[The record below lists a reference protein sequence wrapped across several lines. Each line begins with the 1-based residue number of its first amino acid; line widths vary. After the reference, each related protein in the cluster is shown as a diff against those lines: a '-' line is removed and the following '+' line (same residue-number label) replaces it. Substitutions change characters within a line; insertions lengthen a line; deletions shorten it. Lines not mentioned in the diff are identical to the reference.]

1 MFLKKQT
8 IFSKKCEE
16 IWKDVDFLLFVY
28 GISAF
33 YILPKRRI
41 MAIAPIWK
49 DYFVTLGTGDVI
61 PFRIRVQDQSGD
73 IIYNGKSHIKPGGT
87 DNSIRI
93 NDICA
98 DYLTNALPA
107 LSQAEFS
114 ELSFPLNFVVE
125 AFLQTAQDVDPDWEL
140 AGEVQFMNDWSYDD
154 SYNPATMGMSFPV
167 NGRIDSRQWL
177 VFTAYNASTITA
189 TLTFTDGTTSQ
200 VIIPIEI
207 QADFNYDRFPDEG
220 IFNTDFARSAR
231 AAGSGTAVF
240 DLSAWDNVASVTIN
254 GKTWEVVT
262 DCREWVVYY
271 VNAYGGWDSLL
282 IEGNT
287 IETDSLKRHTR
298 EMEYDN
304 RSIQN
309 RGTQNYVNEITK
321 SYTLHTSWMSD
332 AESLRMHHLLNSPEV
347 YLFNINTGDMIP
359 VTLNNTTTEFKTYK
373 NNGGRLVNYTIDA
386 TLAQERIRR

>member
-1 MFLKKQT
+1 
-8 IFSKKCEE
+8 
-16 IWKDVDFLLFVY
+16 
-28 GISAF
+28 
-33 YILPKRRI
+33 
-41 MAIAPIWK
+41 MANSIWK
-49 DYFVTLGTGDVI
+49 DYYVNLGGGDVI
-61 PFRIRVQDQSGD
+61 PFRIRVQDQNGN
-73 IIYNGKSHIKPGGT
+73 IIYNGKSHIKPGET
-87 DNSIRI
+87 NNSIRI

-125 AFLQTAQDVDPDWEL
+125 AFMQTAPDDVPGWNL
-140 AGEVQFMNDWSYDD
+140 AGQVQFMNDLSYDD

-167 NGRIDSRQWL
+167 NGRIDSRQLL

-200 VIIPIEI
+200 VIIPVEI
-207 QADFNYDRFPDEG
+207 SADFSND
-220 IFNTDFARSAR
+220 FNDDFARSAR

-262 DCREWVVYY
+262 DCKEWVIYY

-287 IETDSLKRHTR
+287 IQTDSLKRHTR
-298 EMEYDN
+298 EIEYDN
-304 RSIQN
+304 RDIKN
-309 RGTQNYVNEITK
+309 RGKQNYVNEITK
-321 SYTLHTSWMSD
+321 SFTLHTSWLSD
-332 AESLRMHHLLNSPEV
+332 DESARMHHLLNSTDV
-347 YLFNINTGDMIP
+347 YLYNINSGDMIP
-359 VTLNNTTTEFKTYK
+359 VILNNTTTEYKTYK
-373 NNGGRLVNYTIDA
+373 GNGGRLVNYTIDA
-386 TLAQERIRR
+386 TLAQDRIRR

>member
-1 MFLKKQT
+1 MEKYGL
-8 IFSKKCEE
+8 S
-16 IWKDVDFLLFVY
+16 LFIY
-28 GISAF
+28 GKTAF

-49 DYFVTLGTGDVI
+49 DYFVTLGTEEVI
-61 PFRIRVQDQSGD
+61 PFRIRVQNQSGD
-73 IIYNGKSHIKPGGT
+73 IIYNGKSHIKPGET
-87 DNSIRI
+87 NNTIRI

-107 LSQAEFS
+107 LSQAVFS
-114 ELSFPLNFVVE
+114 ALSFPLNFVVE
-125 AFLQTAQDVDPDWEL
+125 AFLQDWKL
-140 AGEVQFMNDWSYDD
+140 AGQVQFMNDWSYDD

-177 VFTAYNASTITA
+177 VFTALNASTITA

-200 VIIPIEI
+200 VTIPVEI
-207 QADFNYDRFPDEG
+207 SADFSND
-220 IFNTDFARSAR
+220 FNNDFARATR

-254 GKTWEVVT
+254 GKTWKVVT

-287 IETDSLKRHTR
+287 LETDSLTRHTR

-347 YLFNINTGDMIP
+347 YLFNINTREMIP
-359 VTLNNTTTEFKTYK
+359 VTLNNTTTEYKTYK

>member
-1 MFLKKQT
+1 M
-8 IFSKKCEE
+8 
-16 IWKDVDFLLFVY
+16 WKNMDFLVLIY
-28 GISAF
+28 GKSAF

-49 DYFVTLGTGDVI
+49 DYFVTLGMRAVI
-61 PFRIRVQDQSGD
+61 PFRIRVQDQNGN
-73 IIYNGKSHIKPGGT
+73 IIYNGKSHIKPGET
-87 DNSIRI
+87 NNSIRI

-114 ELSFPLNFVVE
+114 ALSFPLNFVVE
-125 AFLQTAQDVDPDWEL
+125 TFLQYWTI
-140 AGEVQFMNDWSYDD
+140 AGQVQFMNDWSYDD
-154 SYNPATMGMSFPV
+154 SYNPATMGMSFPI

-177 VFTAYNASTITA
+177 VYTAYNASTITA

-200 VIIPIEI
+200 VIIPVEI
-207 QADFNYDRFPDEG
+207 SADFSDD
-220 IFNTDFARSAR
+220 FNTDFARSAR

-304 RSIQN
+304 RDIKN
-309 RGTQNYVNEITK
+309 RGRQNYVNEITK

-332 AESLRMHHLLNSPEV
+332 SESLRMHHLLNSTEV

-359 VTLNNTTTEFKTYK
+359 VVLDNTTTEYKTYK
-373 NNGGRLVNYTIDA
+373 NNGGRMVNYTIDA
-386 TLAQERIRR
+386 TLAQDRIRR

>member
-1 MFLKKQT
+1 MSSVDIAKIRIILKKQT

-16 IWKDVDFLLFVY
+16 IWKNVDFLVLIY

-49 DYFVTLGTGDVI
+49 DYFVTLGMRAVI
-61 PFRIRVQDQSGD
+61 PFRIRVQDQNGN
-73 IIYNGKSHIKPGGT
+73 IIYNGKSHIKPGET
-87 DNSIRI
+87 NNSIRI

-114 ELSFPLNFVVE
+114 ALSFPLNFVVE
-125 AFLQTAQDVDPDWEL
+125 TFLEYWTI
-140 AGEVQFMNDWSYDD
+140 AGQVQFMNDWSYDD

-177 VFTAYNASTITA
+177 VYTAYNASTITA

-200 VIIPIEI
+200 VIIPVEI
-207 QADFNYDRFPDEG
+207 SADFSDD
-220 IFNTDFARSAR
+220 FNTDFARSAR

-359 VTLNNTTTEFKTYK
+359 VVLNNTTTEFKTYK
-373 NNGGRLVNYTIDA
+373 NNGGKMVNYTIDA
-386 TLAQERIRR
+386 TLAQDRIRR

>member
-1 MFLKKQT
+1 M
-8 IFSKKCEE
+8 
-16 IWKDVDFLLFVY
+16 DFLVLIY
-28 GISAF
+28 GKPAF

-49 DYFVTLGTGDVI
+49 DYFVTLGTGVVI

-87 DNSIRI
+87 DNTIRI

-114 ELSFPLNFVVE
+114 ELSFPLAFVVE
-125 AFLQTAQDVDPDWEL
+125 AYVPLATGEPRWDYVDT
-140 AGEVQFMNDWSYDD
+140 VQFINDWSYDD

-177 VFTAYNASTITA
+177 VYTAYNASTITA

-200 VIIPIEI
+200 VIIPVEI
-207 QADFNYDRFPDEG
+207 SADFSDD
-220 IFNTDFARSAR
+220 FNTDFARSAR

-240 DLSAWDNVASVTIN
+240 DLSAWNNVASVTIN

-359 VTLNNTTTEFKTYK
+359 VTLNNTKTEFKTYK

>member
-1 MFLKKQT
+1 MKKQT

-16 IWKDVDFLLFVY
+16 IWKNMDFLVLIY
-28 GISAF
+28 GKSAF

-49 DYFVTLGTGDVI
+49 DYFVTLGTGVVI

-73 IIYNGKSHIKPGGT
+73 IIYNGKSHIKPGKT
-87 DNSIRI
+87 NNSIRI

-114 ELSFPLNFVVE
+114 ALSFPLNFVVE
-125 AFLQTAQDVDPDWEL
+125 AFLQDWNI
-140 AGEVQFMNDWSYDD
+140 AGQVQFMNDWSYDD

-177 VFTAYNASTITA
+177 VYTAYNASTITA

-200 VIIPIEI
+200 VIIPVEI
-207 QADFNYDRFPDEG
+207 SADFSDD
-220 IFNTDFARSAR
+220 FNTDFARSAR

-240 DLSAWDNVASVTIN
+240 DLSAWENVASVTIN

-262 DCREWVVYY
+262 DCKEWVVYY

-321 SYTLHTSWMSD
+321 SFTLHTSWMSD
-332 AESLRMHHLLNSPEV
+332 AESLRMHHLLNSTEV
-347 YLFNINTGDMIP
+347 YLFNINTGEMIP

>member
-1 MFLKKQT
+1 MWTLSFF
-8 IFSKKCEE
+8 I
-16 IWKDVDFLLFVY
+16 Y
-28 GISAF
+28 GKPVF
-33 YILPKRRI
+33 YILPKRII

-49 DYFVTLGTGDVI
+49 DYFVTLGMRAVI
-61 PFRIRVQDQSGD
+61 PFRIRVQDQNGN
-73 IIYNGKSHIKPGGT
+73 IIYNGKSHIKPGET
-87 DNSIRI
+87 NNSIRI

-114 ELSFPLNFVVE
+114 ALSFPLNFVVE
-125 AFLQTAQDVDPDWEL
+125 TFLEYWTI
-140 AGEVQFMNDWSYDD
+140 AGQVQFMNDWSYDD

-200 VIIPIEI
+200 VIIPVEI
-207 QADFNYDRFPDEG
+207 SADFNYDRFPDEG

-240 DLSAWDNVASVTIN
+240 DLSAWNNVASVTIN

>member
-1 MFLKKQT
+1 M
-8 IFSKKCEE
+8 
-16 IWKDVDFLLFVY
+16 DFLVLIY
-28 GISAF
+28 GKSAF

-41 MAIAPIWK
+41 MAIASIWK
-49 DYFVTLGTGDVI
+49 DCFVTLGKYDVI
-61 PFRIRVQDQSGD
+61 PFRIRVNDLQGD
-73 IIYNGKSHIKPGGT
+73 IIYTGKSHIRPGET
-87 DNSIRI
+87 DNTIRI

-125 AFLQTAQDVDPDWEL
+125 AYVPLATGEPRWDYVDTM
-140 AGEVQFMNDWSYDD
+140 QFINDWSYDD

-177 VFTAYNASTITA
+177 VYTAYNASTITA

-200 VIIPIEI
+200 VIIPVEI
-207 QADFNYDRFPDEG
+207 SADFSDD
-220 IFNTDFARSAR
+220 FNTDFARSAR

-271 VNAYGGWDSLL
+271 INAYGGWDSLL

-321 SYTLHTSWMSD
+321 SFTLHTSWMSD

>member
-1 MFLKKQT
+1 MSHLVDAKVALYFEKT
-8 IFSKKCEE
+8 NNFFKKCEE

-49 DYFVTLGTGDVI
+49 DYFVTLGTGVVI

-73 IIYNGKSHIKPGGT
+73 IIYNGKSHIKPWGI

-114 ELSFPLNFVVE
+114 ALSFPLNFVVE
-125 AFLQTAQDVDPDWEL
+125 AFLQDWNI
-140 AGEVQFMNDWSYDD
+140 AGQVQFMNDWSYDD

-177 VFTAYNASTITA
+177 VYTAYNASTITA

-200 VIIPIEI
+200 VIIPVEI
-207 QADFNYDRFPDEG
+207 SADFSDD
-220 IFNTDFARSAR
+220 FNTDFARSAR

-287 IETDSLKRHTR
+287 IETDTLKRHTR

-321 SYTLHTSWMSD
+321 SFTLHTSWMSD
-332 AESLRMHHLLNSPEV
+332 AESLRMHHLLNSTEV

-359 VTLNNTTTEFKTYK
+359 VTLNNTTTEYRTYK

>member
-1 MFLKKQT
+1 M
-8 IFSKKCEE
+8 
-16 IWKDVDFLLFVY
+16 DFLVLIY
-28 GISAF
+28 GKPVF
-33 YILPKRRI
+33 YILPKRII

-49 DYFVTLGTGDVI
+49 DYFVTLGMRAVI
-61 PFRIRVQDQSGD
+61 PFRIRVQDQNGN
-73 IIYNGKSHIKPGGT
+73 IIYNGKSHIKPGET
-87 DNSIRI
+87 NNSIRI

-114 ELSFPLNFVVE
+114 ALSFPLNFVVE
-125 AFLQTAQDVDPDWEL
+125 TFLEYWTI
-140 AGEVQFMNDWSYDD
+140 AGQVQFMNDWSYDD

-200 VIIPIEI
+200 VIIPVEI
-207 QADFNYDRFPDEG
+207 SADFNYDRFPDEG

-240 DLSAWDNVASVTIN
+240 DLSAWNNVASVTIN

-359 VTLNNTTTEFKTYK
+359 VTLNNTKTEFKTYK

>member
-1 MFLKKQT
+1 MR
-8 IFSKKCEE
+8 
-16 IWKDVDFLLFVY
+16 
-28 GISAF
+28 A
-33 YILPKRRI
+33 
-41 MAIAPIWK
+41 
-49 DYFVTLGTGDVI
+49 VI
-61 PFRIRVQDQSGD
+61 PFRIRVQDQNGN
-73 IIYNGKSHIKPGGT
+73 IIYNGKSHIKPGET
-87 DNSIRI
+87 NNSIRI

-114 ELSFPLNFVVE
+114 ALSFPLNFVVE
-125 AFLQTAQDVDPDWEL
+125 TFLEYWTI
-140 AGEVQFMNDWSYDD
+140 AGQVQFMNDWSYDD

-177 VFTAYNASTITA
+177 VYTAYNATTISA
-189 TLTFTDGTTSQ
+189 TLKFTDGTTSQ
-200 VIIPIEI
+200 VIIPVEI
-207 QADFNYDRFPDEG
+207 SGEISGDFSDD
-220 IFNTDFARSAR
+220 FNTDFARSVM

-254 GKTWEVVT
+254 GNTWEVVT

-287 IETDSLKRHTR
+287 IEKDSLKRYTR

-304 RSIQN
+304 RSVQN

-359 VTLNNTTTEFKTYK
+359 VVLNNTTTEFKTYK

-386 TLAQERIRR
+386 TLAQDRIRR

>member
-1 MFLKKQT
+1 MWTL
-8 IFSKKCEE
+8 S
-16 IWKDVDFLLFVY
+16 LFIY
-28 GISAF
+28 GKPVF
-33 YILPKRRI
+33 YILPKRII

-49 DYFVTLGTGDVI
+49 DYFVTLGMRAVI
-61 PFRIRVQDQSGD
+61 PFRIRVQDQNGN
-73 IIYNGKSHIKPGGT
+73 IIYNGKSHIKPGET
-87 DNSIRI
+87 NNSIRI

-114 ELSFPLNFVVE
+114 ALSFPLNFVVE
-125 AFLQTAQDVDPDWEL
+125 TFLEYWTI
-140 AGEVQFMNDWSYDD
+140 AGQVQFMNDWSYDD

-177 VFTAYNASTITA
+177 VYTAYNASTITA

-200 VIIPIEI
+200 VIIPVEI
-207 QADFNYDRFPDEG
+207 SADFSDD
-220 IFNTDFARSAR
+220 FNTDFARSAR

-304 RSIQN
+304 RDIKN

-359 VTLNNTTTEFKTYK
+359 VVLNNTTTEFKTYK
-373 NNGGRLVNYTIDA
+373 NNGGRMVNYTIDA
-386 TLAQERIRR
+386 TLAQDRIRR

>member
-1 MFLKKQT
+1 MHNG
-8 IFSKKCEE
+8 
-16 IWKDVDFLLFVY
+16 WALLFNVGGSLESLEMSLGKFFIY
-28 GISAF
+28 GKPVF
-33 YILPKRRI
+33 YILPKRII

-49 DYFVTLGTGDVI
+49 DYFVTLGMRAVI
-61 PFRIRVQDQSGD
+61 PFRIRVQDQNGN
-73 IIYNGKSHIKPGGT
+73 IIYNGKSHIKPGET
-87 DNSIRI
+87 NNSIRI

-114 ELSFPLNFVVE
+114 ALSFPLNFVVE
-125 AFLQTAQDVDPDWEL
+125 TFLEYWTI
-140 AGEVQFMNDWSYDD
+140 AGQVQFMNDWSYDD

-177 VFTAYNASTITA
+177 VYTAYNASTITA

-200 VIIPIEI
+200 VIIPVEI
-207 QADFNYDRFPDEG
+207 SADFSDD
-220 IFNTDFARSAR
+220 FNTDFARSAR

-282 IEGNT
+282 IEGNA

-359 VTLNNTTTEFKTYK
+359 VTLNNTKTEFKTYK

>member
-1 MFLKKQT
+1 
-8 IFSKKCEE
+8 
-16 IWKDVDFLLFVY
+16 
-28 GISAF
+28 
-33 YILPKRRI
+33 

-49 DYFVTLGTGDVI
+49 DHFVTLGGGDVI

-73 IIYNGKSHIKPGGT
+73 IIYNGKSHIKPGET
-87 DNSIRI
+87 NNSIRI

-125 AFLQTAQDVDPDWEL
+125 AFLQTVQDEDPDWENV
-140 AGEVQFMNDWSYDD
+140 GEVQFMNDWSYDD

-262 DCREWVVYY
+262 DCKEWVVYY

-304 RSIQN
+304 RDIKN
-309 RGTQNYVNEITK
+309 RGRQNYVNEITK
-321 SYTLHTSWMSD
+321 SFTLHTSWMSD
-332 AESLRMHHLLNSPEV
+332 AESLRMHNLLNSTEV
-347 YLFNINTGDMIP
+347 YLFNINTGDMFP
-359 VTLNNTTTEFKTYK
+359 VVLNNTTTEFKTYK
-373 NNGGRLVNYTIDA
+373 NNGGRMVNYTIDA
-386 TLAQERIRR
+386 TLAQNRIRR

>member
-1 MFLKKQT
+1 
-8 IFSKKCEE
+8 
-16 IWKDVDFLLFVY
+16 
-28 GISAF
+28 
-33 YILPKRRI
+33 

-49 DYFVTLGTGDVI
+49 DYFVTLGMRAVI
-61 PFRIRVQDQSGD
+61 PFRIRVQDQNGN

-87 DNSIRI
+87 DNTIRI

-114 ELSFPLNFVVE
+114 ALSFPLNFVVE
-125 AFLQTAQDVDPDWEL
+125 TFLEYWTI
-140 AGEVQFMNDWSYDD
+140 AGQVQFMNDWSYDD

-200 VIIPIEI
+200 VSIPVEI

-304 RSIQN
+304 RDIKN
-309 RGTQNYVNEITK
+309 RGRQNYVNEITK
-321 SYTLHTSWMSD
+321 SFTLHTSWMSD

-347 YLFNINTGDMIP
+347 YLFNINTGAMIP
-359 VTLNNTTTEFKTYK
+359 VVLDNTTTEYKTYK
-373 NNGGRLVNYTIDA
+373 NNGGRMVNYTIDA
-386 TLAQERIRR
+386 TLAQDRIRR

>member
-1 MFLKKQT
+1 MWTLSFF
-8 IFSKKCEE
+8 I
-16 IWKDVDFLLFVY
+16 Y
-28 GISAF
+28 GKPVF
-33 YILPKRRI
+33 YILPKRII

-49 DYFVTLGTGDVI
+49 DYFVTLGMRAVI
-61 PFRIRVQDQSGD
+61 PFRIRVQDQNGD
-73 IIYNGKSHIKPGGT
+73 IIYNGKSHIKPGET
-87 DNSIRI
+87 NNSIRI

-114 ELSFPLNFVVE
+114 ALSFPLNFVVE
-125 AFLQTAQDVDPDWEL
+125 TFLEYWTI
-140 AGEVQFMNDWSYDD
+140 AGQVQFMNDWSYDD

-177 VFTAYNASTITA
+177 VYTAYNASTITA
-189 TLTFTDGTTSQ
+189 TLTFTDGTTYQ
-200 VIIPIEI
+200 VIIPVEI
-207 QADFNYDRFPDEG
+207 SADFSDD
-220 IFNTDFARSAR
+220 FNTDFARSAR

-321 SYTLHTSWMSD
+321 SFTLHTSWLSD
-332 AESLRMHHLLNSPEV
+332 DESARMHHLLNSTEV
-347 YLFNINTGDMIP
+347 YLYNINSGDMIP
-359 VTLNNTTTEFKTYK
+359 VILNNTTTEYKTYK
-373 NNGGRLVNYTIDA
+373 GNGGRLVNYTIDA
-386 TLAQERIRR
+386 TLAQDRIRR

>member
-1 MFLKKQT
+1 MEKDGLFLF
-8 IFSKKCEE
+8 I
-16 IWKDVDFLLFVY
+16 Y
-28 GISAF
+28 GKPAF

-49 DYFVTLGTGDVI
+49 DYFVTLGTGVVI
-61 PFRIRVQDQSGD
+61 PFRIRVQNQSGD
-73 IIYNGKSHIKPGGT
+73 IIYNGKSHIKPGET
-87 DNSIRI
+87 NNTIRI

-114 ELSFPLNFVVE
+114 ALSFPLNFVVE
-125 AFLQTAQDVDPDWEL
+125 VFLQDWKI
-140 AGEVQFMNDWSYDD
+140 AGQVQFMNDWSYDD
-154 SYNPATMGMSFPV
+154 SYDPATMGMSFPV

-177 VFTAYNASTITA
+177 VFSALNASNITA

-200 VIIPIEI
+200 VTIPVEI
-207 QADFNYDRFPDEG
+207 SADFSND
-220 IFNTDFARSAR
+220 FNNDFARAAR

-287 IETDSLKRHTR
+287 LETDSLKRHTR

-332 AESLRMHHLLNSPEV
+332 VESLRMHHLLNSPEV
-347 YLFNINTGDMIP
+347 YLFNINTGEMIP
-359 VTLNNTTTEFKTYK
+359 VTLNNTTTEYKTYK

>member
-1 MFLKKQT
+1 
-8 IFSKKCEE
+8 
-16 IWKDVDFLLFVY
+16 
-28 GISAF
+28 
-33 YILPKRRI
+33 
-41 MAIAPIWK
+41 MAIASIWK
-49 DYFVTLGTGDVI
+49 DYFVTLGKYDVI
-61 PFRIRVQDQSGD
+61 PFRIRVNDLQGD
-73 IIYNGKSHIKPGGT
+73 IIYTGKSHIRPGET
-87 DNSIRI
+87 DNTIRI

-114 ELSFPLNFVVE
+114 ELTFPLTFIV
-125 AFLQTAQDVDPDWEL
+125 QTPIEPGSVHWDWVDT
-140 AGEVQFMNDWSYDD
+140 VQFINDWSYDD

-177 VFTAYNASTITA
+177 VYTAYNASTITA
-189 TLTFTDGTTSQ
+189 TITFTNGTTSQ
-200 VIIPIEI
+200 VIIPVEI
-207 QADFNYDRFPDEG
+207 SADFSDD
-220 IFNTDFARSAR
+220 INTDFARSAR

-287 IETDSLKRHTR
+287 IETDSLKRLTR

-359 VTLNNTTTEFKTYK
+359 VTLNNTTTEYKTYK

-386 TLAQERIRR
+386 NLAQERIRR

>member
-1 MFLKKQT
+1 
-8 IFSKKCEE
+8 
-16 IWKDVDFLLFVY
+16 
-28 GISAF
+28 
-33 YILPKRRI
+33 
-41 MAIAPIWK
+41 MANSIWK
-49 DYFVTLGTGDVI
+49 DYYVNLGTAE
-61 PFRIRVQDQSGD
+61 S
-73 IIYNGKSHIKPGGT
+73 IIYRIKVGDTTIYTGNSHLRPGQT
-87 DNSIRI
+87 ENIIRI

-107 LSQAEFS
+107 LSQTEFS
-114 ELSFPLNFVVE
+114 KLSFPLNFVVE
-125 AFLQTAQDVDPDWEL
+125 AFLQTAQDEYPGWENV
-140 AGEVQFMNDWSYDD
+140 GEVQFMNDWSYDD

-189 TLTFTDGTTSQ
+189 ILTFTDGTTSQ
-200 VIIPIEI
+200 VIIPVEI
-207 QADFNYDRFPDEG
+207 SADFSADFSYD
-220 IFNTDFARSAR
+220 FNDDFARSVR
-231 AAGSGTAVF
+231 SAGSGTAVF

-304 RSIQN
+304 RDIKN
-309 RGTQNYVNEITK
+309 RGRQNYVNEITK
-321 SYTLHTSWMSD
+321 SFTLHTSWMSD
-332 AESLRMHHLLNSPEV
+332 AESLRMHNLLNSTEV
-347 YLFNINTGDMIP
+347 YLFNINTGDMFP
-359 VTLNNTTTEFKTYK
+359 VVLTNTTTEYKTYK
-373 NNGGRLVNYTIDA
+373 NNGGKLVNYTIEA

>member
-1 MFLKKQT
+1 MHNG
-8 IFSKKCEE
+8 
-16 IWKDVDFLLFVY
+16 WALLFNVGGSLESLEMSLGKLFIY
-28 GISAF
+28 GKPVF
-33 YILPKRRI
+33 YILPKRII

-49 DYFVTLGTGDVI
+49 DYFVTLGMRAVI
-61 PFRIRVQDQSGD
+61 PFRIRVQDQNGN
-73 IIYNGKSHIKPGGT
+73 IIYNGKSHIKPGET
-87 DNSIRI
+87 NNSIRI

-114 ELSFPLNFVVE
+114 ALSFPLNFVVE
-125 AFLQTAQDVDPDWEL
+125 TFLEYWTI
-140 AGEVQFMNDWSYDD
+140 AGQVQFMNDWSYDD

-177 VFTAYNASTITA
+177 VYTAYNASTITA

-200 VIIPIEI
+200 VIIPVEI
-207 QADFNYDRFPDEG
+207 SADFSDD
-220 IFNTDFARSAR
+220 FNTDFARSAR

-359 VTLNNTTTEFKTYK
+359 VVLNNTTTEFKTYK
-373 NNGGRLVNYTIDA
+373 NNGGRMVNYTIDA
-386 TLAQERIRR
+386 TLAQDRIRR

>member
-1 MFLKKQT
+1 MWTL
-8 IFSKKCEE
+8 S
-16 IWKDVDFLLFVY
+16 LFIY
-28 GISAF
+28 GKPVF

-49 DYFVTLGTGDVI
+49 DYFVTLGTMVVI
-61 PFRIRVQDQSGD
+61 PFRIRVQDQNGN
-73 IIYNGKSHIKPGGT
+73 IIYNGKSHIKPGET
-87 DNSIRI
+87 NNSIRI

-107 LSQAEFS
+107 LSQAEFTA
-114 ELSFPLNFVVE
+114 LSFPLNFVVE
-125 AFLQTAQDVDPDWEL
+125 AFLQDWTI
-140 AGEVQFMNDWSYDD
+140 AGQVQFMNDWSYDD
-154 SYNPATMGMSFPV
+154 SYNPATMGLSFPV
-167 NGRIDSRQWL
+167 NGKIDSRQWL
-177 VFTAYNASTITA
+177 VYTAYNASTITV

-200 VIIPIEI
+200 VIIPVEI
-207 QADFNYDRFPDEG
+207 SADFSDD
-220 IFNTDFARSAR
+220 FNTDFARSAR

-271 VNAYGGWDSLL
+271 VNAFGGWDSLL

-332 AESLRMHHLLNSPEV
+332 AESLRMHHLLNSTEV

-359 VTLNNTTTEFKTYK
+359 VVLNNTTTEFKTYK
-373 NNGGRLVNYTIDA
+373 NNGGRMVNYTIDA
-386 TLAQERIRR
+386 TLAQDRIRR

>member
-1 MFLKKQT
+1 MQMYIYFLKKQT
-8 IFSKKCEE
+8 IFSKECEE
-16 IWKDVDFLLFVY
+16 IWRNVDFLLFVY
-28 GISAF
+28 GIPAF

-41 MAIAPIWK
+41 MAIVPIWK
-49 DYFVTLGTGDVI
+49 DYFVTLGKYDVI
-61 PFRIRVQDQSGD
+61 PFRIRVNDLQGD
-73 IIYNGKSHIKPGGT
+73 IIYTGKSHIKPGET
-87 DNSIRI
+87 DNTIRI

-114 ELSFPLNFVVE
+114 ELTFPLTFIV
-125 AFLQTAQDVDPDWEL
+125 QTPIEPGSVHWDWVDT
-140 AGEVQFMNDWSYDD
+140 VQFIKDWSYDD

-177 VFTAYNASTITA
+177 VYTAYNASTITA

-200 VIIPIEI
+200 VIIPVKISVKI
-207 QADFNYDRFPDEG
+207 PGDFSDD
-220 IFNTDFARSAR
+220 FNTDFARSAM

-240 DLSAWDNVASVTIN
+240 DLSAWDNVESVTIN

-271 VNAYGGWDSLL
+271 INAYGGWDSLL

-287 IETDSLKRHTR
+287 IETDTLKRHTR

-359 VTLNNTTTEFKTYK
+359 VTLNNTKTEFKTYK

-386 TLAQERIRR
+386 NLAQERIRR

>member
-1 MFLKKQT
+1 M
-8 IFSKKCEE
+8 
-16 IWKDVDFLLFVY
+16 
-28 GISAF
+28 
-33 YILPKRRI
+33 
-41 MAIAPIWK
+41 
-49 DYFVTLGTGDVI
+49 
-61 PFRIRVQDQSGD
+61 
-73 IIYNGKSHIKPGGT
+73 
-87 DNSIRI
+87 
-93 NDICA
+93 
-98 DYLTNALPA
+98 
-107 LSQAEFS
+107 
-114 ELSFPLNFVVE
+114 
-125 AFLQTAQDVDPDWEL
+125 
-140 AGEVQFMNDWSYDD
+140 
-154 SYNPATMGMSFPV
+154 
-167 NGRIDSRQWL
+167 
-177 VFTAYNASTITA
+177 
-189 TLTFTDGTTSQ
+189 
-200 VIIPIEI
+200 
-207 QADFNYDRFPDEG
+207 
-220 IFNTDFARSAR
+220 

>member
-1 MFLKKQT
+1 
-8 IFSKKCEE
+8 
-16 IWKDVDFLLFVY
+16 
-28 GISAF
+28 
-33 YILPKRRI
+33 

-49 DYFVTLGTGDVI
+49 DYFVTLGTGVVI

-73 IIYNGKSHIKPGGT
+73 IIYNGKSHIKPGKT
-87 DNSIRI
+87 NNSIRI

-114 ELSFPLNFVVE
+114 ALSFPLNFVVE
-125 AFLQTAQDVDPDWEL
+125 AFLQDWNV
-140 AGEVQFMNDWSYDD
+140 AGQVQFMNDWSYDD

-177 VFTAYNASTITA
+177 VYTVYNASTITA

-200 VIIPIEI
+200 VIIPVEI
-207 QADFNYDRFPDEG
+207 SADFSDD
-220 IFNTDFARSAR
+220 FNTDFARSAR

-282 IEGNT
+282 IEGNVK
-287 IETDSLKRHTR
+287 ETDTITRYTR

-304 RSIQN
+304 RNVQN
-309 RGTQNYVNEITK
+309 RGTQNYANEIVK
-321 SYTLHTSWMSD
+321 SYNLVTGWLSD
-332 AESLRMHHLLNSPEV
+332 EEASRMHHLINSTEV
-347 YLFNINTGDMIP
+347 YLYDIITQEMIP
-359 VTLNNTTTEFKTYK
+359 VVIPSTSCEYKTYK
-373 NNGGRLVNYTIDA
+373 NNGCKLVNYTINVDVA
-386 TLAQERIRR
+386 HNRVRR

>member
-1 MFLKKQT
+1 MKKQT
-8 IFSKKCEE
+8 IFSKEYEE
-16 IWKDVDFLLFVY
+16 IWRNVDFFIFVY
-28 GISAF
+28 GKLLF

-49 DYFVTLGTGDVI
+49 DYFVTLGTGVVI
-61 PFRIRVQDQSGD
+61 PFRIRVKNQSGD
-73 IIYNGKSHIKPGGT
+73 IIYNGKSHIKPGAT

-93 NDICA
+93 NNICA

-107 LSQAEFS
+107 LSQTEFS

-125 AFLQTAQDVDPDWEL
+125 AFLQTAQDEVPAWKL
-140 AGEVQFMNDWSYDD
+140 AGEVQFLNDWSYDD

-177 VFTAYNASTITA
+177 VYTAYNASTITA

-200 VIIPIEI
+200 VIIPVKTPG
-207 QADFNYDRFPDEG
+207 DSSDN
-220 IFNTDFARSAR
+220 FNTDFARSSK

-321 SYTLHTSWMSD
+321 SFTLHTSWLSD
-332 AESLRMHHLLNSPEV
+332 AESLRMHHLLNSTEV

-359 VTLNNTTTEFKTYK
+359 VTLNNTKTEFKTYK